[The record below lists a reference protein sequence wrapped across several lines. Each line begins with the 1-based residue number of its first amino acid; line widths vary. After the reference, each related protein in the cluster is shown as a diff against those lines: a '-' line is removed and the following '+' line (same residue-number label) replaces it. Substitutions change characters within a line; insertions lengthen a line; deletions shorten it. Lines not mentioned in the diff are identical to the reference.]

1 MSQEMNQLK
10 LYSLSEAA
18 TAMGIGRDTLR
29 RLLTEGRIGYILVGN
44 SKRIAHQ
51 ELVRF
56 QSENTIREVA
66 PVQSKS
72 VSNQDL
78 QKMFK
83 RKDHKAKPT
92 CDSKQ
97 LLKKIIRNDNNGN
110 SITKRGDPV
119 YPVVGSL

>member
-1 MSQEMNQLK
+1 MLEMENQLK
-10 LYSLSEAA
+10 LYSLSEVA
-18 TAMGIGRDTLR
+18 TAMSIGRDTLR
-29 RLLTEGRIGYILVGN
+29 SLLSEGRIGYILVGN

-56 QSENTIREVA
+56 QLENTIREVE

-83 RKDHKAKPT
+83 CKEHKAKPT

-97 LLKKIIRNDNNGN
+97 LLKKIIRNDDNGN
-110 SITKRGDPV
+110 SKKKRGDLAHSMV
-119 YPVVGSL
+119 

>member
-1 MSQEMNQLK
+1 MSNEPNQLK

-29 RLLTEGRIGYILVGN
+29 SLLSEGRIGYILVGN

-51 ELVRF
+51 ELIRF
-56 QSENTIREVA
+56 QSESTIREKE
-66 PVQSKS
+66 PVKSKL
-72 VSNQDL
+72 VSESDL

-83 RKDHKAKPT
+83 SKNQKLKPT
-92 CDSKQ
+92 IDSKQ

-110 SITKRGDPV
+110 SKKKRENMAHS
-119 YPVVGSL
+119 VV